1 MKKLFF
7 LFFLLGIITF
17 TSCSIGDSESDYS
30 PQLSISSLYQ
40 NSVSV
45 TSIDT
50 LTVGDT
56 LLMTAVA
63 TGVSNPLTSVKIT
76 NDTNYSTLSYP
87 DVENLGSSVLY
98 NGYTDLSDG
107 YFYFQGLNIYSVTL
121 QVKYIAE
128 KVIKAGTT
136 LTFVVSSTSQYSPM
150 TYTLKIPIKAK
161 TV

>member
-7 LFFLLGIITF
+7 LFSLLGIITF
-17 TSCSIGDSESDYS
+17 TSCNVGDSQSDYS

-87 DVENLGSSVLY
+87 GVENLGSSVLY

-136 LTFVVSSTSQYSPM
+136 LTFVISSTSQYSPM